1 MRASLHRVLFLI
13 LVSLSL
19 GLTARHALAAE
30 KIFLFPAGY
39 IAAKDL
45 PEDFRGRVR
54 SIRFDRK
61 DAFEG
66 TVARSRL
73 ERWVYNLGND
83 IHVISRETTL
93 RRRMLFAEGGE
104 ISKDL
109 LAETER
115 TLRAEEFLS
124 DAMIAVG
131 PVENGQCEILVMTY
145 DQWTTVAAAGAKA
158 EGLKGSDVFYGR
170 WDRIWENDLYWFLGL
185 FETNLA
191 GTGTMVGGAIRH
203 DPIRNGSEL
212 TFRNQNLTPLM
223 LQVSAKAAW
232 LSDGDSVEMRVNR
245 PLLSRTDKYAYGL
258 TYTSREIS
266 ERLYFDANQLGDL
279 PDSVAEN
286 QAGEPGLLRVY
297 DRVATREL
305 SASFLRSFGMDLK
318 FNIGP
323 AFTYRD
329 RRNQGGLGEADT
341 ALLPFVPVPASALE
355 PYERSDALL
364 GVSLGL
370 YRYGFRTSR
379 NFRNLKWSE
388 SVETGWR
395 LNTKASVNQAW
406 LGADNSHFHLHQEA
420 LYSGFW
426 SDLAYASA
434 GAAWQSFLSPS
445 GDPSFG
451 QVDAWWEGSLR
462 PHRKTA
468 SWATASWTH
477 LYATPRSVQLPLGEL
492 NGLTGFPSFYFAGQA
507 RFLATAE
514 QRYFPDFEWLTMV
527 PAFAAFVNA
536 GNTFPTYREFVPGD
550 LHYSLGLGLRLGR
563 SKSTQ
568 KSVQHINLT
577 FPLADDFLTGPVFS
591 ILAKKTL

>member
-1 MRASLHRVLFLI
+1 MRASFHRVLYSL
-13 LVSLSL
+13 LVCVSF
-19 GLTARHALAAE
+19 GLTVRQARAAE
-30 KIFLFPAGY
+30 KIFVFPAGY
-39 IAAKDL
+39 TAAKDL
-45 PEDFRGRVR
+45 PGDFRAHVR

-93 RRRMLFAEGGE
+93 RRRLLFAKGGE
-104 ISKDL
+104 VTADL

-115 TLRAEEFLS
+115 TLRSEEFLS

-158 EGLKGSDVFYGR
+158 EGLKGSDLIYGR
-170 WDRIWENDLYWFLGL
+170 WDRILESDWYWFLGL

-191 GTGTMVGGAIRH
+191 GTGTMVGGAIRR
-203 DPIRNGSEL
+203 DPIRSGREL
-212 TFRNQNLTPLM
+212 TFRNQNLTPLK
-223 LQVSAKAAW
+223 LQVSANAAW
-232 LSDGDSVEMRVNR
+232 LSDGDSVAMRVNR
-245 PLLSRTDKYAYGL
+245 PLLSRTDKYAYGF

-266 ERLYFDANQLGDL
+266 ERYYFDANGLGKL
-279 PDSVAEN
+279 PDSVADT
-286 QAGEPGLLRVY
+286 QAGQPGLLRVY

-305 SASFLRSFGMDLK
+305 SASFLRSFGTDLK

-329 RRNQGGLGEADT
+329 RWNIGGLGEADT
-341 ALLPFVPVPASALE
+341 ALLPYVPVPPSALG
-355 PYERSDALL
+355 PYERTDALL

-370 YRYGFRTSR
+370 YKYGFRTSR

-388 SVETGWR
+388 SVEAGWR
-395 LNTKASVNQAW
+395 LTTKASVNQAW
-406 LGADNSHFHLHQEA
+406 LGADNSHFHLQQEA

-426 SDLAYASA
+426 SDRAYLSA

-445 GDPSFG
+445 AEPAFG
-451 QVDAWWEGSLR
+451 QADAWLEGSLR
-462 PHRKTA
+462 QHRKTA
-468 SWATASWTH
+468 TWATASWTH

-527 PAFAAFVNA
+527 PAFAAFMNA
-536 GNTFPTYREFVPGD
+536 GNTFPGYREFDPGD
-550 LHYSLGLGLRLGR
+550 LHYSVGLGLRLGR

-568 KSVQHINLT
+568 KAVQHINITMPLGGDYLT
-577 FPLADDFLTGPVFS
+577 SPVFS